1 MCLRK
6 EPVCISQT
14 GSFRVLCRIEAQAYP
29 LVQASATDNA
39 ATVSIGQPS
48 PTNGGRATANGGESR
63 YTPSVGKRAQP
74 VGLITCASSRR
85 TEGNGTKVPRLR
97 SNDEDAP

>member
-1 MCLRK
+1 MCPRK

-14 GSFRVLCRIEAQAYP
+14 GSFRMLCRIEAQAYP

-48 PTNGGRATANGGESR
+48 PTNGGRATASRGESR

-74 VGLITCASSRR
+74 VGLITRASSRC